1 MNNAKIAAIIALSA
15 GVMAS
20 LTPLCAEK
28 LSAPP
33 QSNVKMRGM
42 RRNALV
48 WRVFSQLS
56 EPERKKMQE
65 LQRNNPEQFTQK
77 MRELADKYEQQENAW
92 RQKML
97 SLVEKYRKSTDK
109 AEKAKLKTEVVKLE
123 RERFNKRLTG
133 LERTIAATKRR
144 VALMEQE
151 LKKRKARSGA
161 IVEARADAIL
171 SGELPVAGP
180 PHFQPRRG
188 PGAPGRPNFPP
199 RRTPNFPPRSPGDFS
214 GRP

>member
-1 MNNAKIAAIIALSA
+1 MNNAKIVTIAVLSA
-15 GVMAS
+15 GIMAS
-20 LTPLCAEK
+20 PAPLCAEK
-28 LSAPP
+28 LPPPP
-33 QSNVKMRGM
+33 QQGNMKMRRM
-42 RRNALV
+42 RRNAIV

-56 EPERKKMQE
+56 EPERRKMQE
-65 LQRNNPEQFTQK
+65 LQRNNPEAFTQK

-92 RQKML
+92 RNKMTA
-97 SLVEKYRKSTDK
+97 LVEKYRKSTDK
-109 AEKAKLKTEVVKLE
+109 AEREKLKAEVVKME

-180 PHFQPRRG
+180 SHFQPRRG

-199 RRTPNFPPRSPGDFS
+199 RSPGDFS

>member
-1 MNNAKIAAIIALSA
+1 MNNAKIVTIAVLSA
-15 GVMAS
+15 GIMAS

-28 LSAPP
+28 LPPPP
-33 QSNVKMRGM
+33 QQGNMKMRGM
-42 RRNALV
+42 RRNAIV

-65 LQRNNPEQFTQK
+65 LQRNNPEAFTQK

-92 RQKML
+92 RNKMIA
-97 SLVEKYRKSTDK
+97 LVEKYRKSTDK

-151 LKKRKARSGA
+151 LNKRKARSA
-161 IVEARADAIL
+161 EIIDARAEAIL
-171 SGELPVAGP
+171 SGELPVA
-180 PHFQPRRG
+180 
-188 PGAPGRPNFPP
+188 APGHHRFPP
-199 RRTPNFPPRSPGDFS
+199 RKGAGMAPPHPVK
-214 GRP
+214 P

>member
-1 MNNAKIAAIIALSA
+1 MKKWMVKVVVLSCTA
-15 GVMAS
+15 MMAV
-20 LTPLCAEK
+20 TPLCAEK
-28 LSAPP
+28 SPAPQP
-33 QSNVKMRGM
+33 GRGKMRGM

-65 LQRNNPEQFTQK
+65 LQRNNPEQFMLE
-77 MRELADKYEQQENAW
+77 MRKLADKYEQQENAW

-109 AEKAKLKTEVVKLE
+109 AEREKLKAEVVKME
-123 RERFNKRLTG
+123 KERFDKRLNG
-133 LERTIAATKRR
+133 LERTIADTKRR
-144 VALMEQE
+144 VALMEEE

-188 PGAPGRPNFPP
+188 PGTPGRPNFPP
-199 RRTPNFPPRSPGDFS
+199 RRTPNFPPRSPGDVP